1 MEWNKLKFLLIALAL
16 FPIIAGAQVGPN
28 SYIVFFTDKENTP
41 YSISEPSAYLSER
54 AIQRR
59 SNQGI
64 AIDSLD
70 LPVDPEYIQAVKN
83 LGDVEILHTL
93 KWMNAILIKTTD
105 PDVLFGVSDLIGF
118 DRLEVSRSFTAYDN
132 LTFKKPTL
140 AKDDADYGPSLNQ
153 IEMLNG
159 LQLHADGYRGEG
171 MLIAVLDGGFSLATS
186 AGALDSLFD
195 ENRVLAQYNFVDNS
209 SDVFQHSTHGSYVL
223 SSMASIMKDS
233 IIGTAPKASY
243 LLAVTED
250 VSQERRIE
258 EAHWE
263 AAAEYADSAGADIIN
278 TSLGYHSFD
287 VIEDGYSYSDMDGN
301 TTLITRA
308 SDIAAT
314 RGMLLVTSAGNS
326 GDDDWYYIG
335 APGDGFNVLAIGA
348 VNAEGLVT
356 NFSSRGPSF
365 DGRVKPNVMA
375 QGRNTVVSDLG
386 DGIATTNGTSLS
398 SPVLAGMAACLW
410 QANPGATAMQV
421 FDAIEMSASLFEMP
435 NDSMG
440 YGIPD
445 FEIARQLLQNV
456 VSVESPLS
464 PKGKNEMSF
473 YPNPFQGGRV
483 SISIP
488 KLSAGTFQAVIINVE
503 GKMIYR
509 NSALSSLSDL
519 EQNAERAFLSAQSG
533 VYVALVR
540 DAEGQVFTAKVLLP

>member
-1 MEWNKLKFLLIALAL
+1 MEWSKLKFLLIAFAL
-16 FPIIAGAQVGPN
+16 LPLLAGAQVGPD
-28 SYIVFFTDKENTP
+28 SYIVYFSDKDNTP
-41 YSISEPSAYLSER
+41 YSISQPGEYLSQR

-59 SNQGI
+59 QNQGI

-70 LPVDPEYIQAVKN
+70 LPVDPEYILSVKN
-83 LGDVEILHTL
+83 LGDVEILRTL
-93 KWMNAILIKTTD
+93 KWMNAILIRTTD
-105 PDVLFGVSDLIGF
+105 PSVLFGVSGLMGF
-118 DRLEVSRSFTAYDN
+118 DRLEASRSFTAYDN
-132 LTFKKPTL
+132 LQFKKTHL
-140 AKDDADYGPSLNQ
+140 AKDDSDYGPSLNQ

-159 LQLHADGYRGEG
+159 LQLHDDGFRGEG
-171 MLIAVLDGGFSLATS
+171 MLIAVLDGGFSNATS

-195 ENRVLAQYNFVDNS
+195 DNRVLAQYNFVDNTS
-209 SDVFQHSTHGSYVL
+209 NVFQHSTHGSYVL

-243 LLAVTED
+243 LLALTED

-263 AAAEYADSAGADIIN
+263 AAAEYADSAGADVIN
-278 TSLGYHSFD
+278 SSLGYSSFD
-287 VIEDGYSYSDMDGN
+287 VIEDSYSYSDMDGS
-301 TTLITRA
+301 TTLITRVA
-308 SDIAAT
+308 DIAAT
-314 RGMLLVTSAGNS
+314 RGMLVVTSAGNS
-326 GDDDWYYIG
+326 GDDEWYYIG
-335 APGDGFNVLAIGA
+335 APGDGENVLAIGA
-348 VNAEGLVT
+348 VNAQGLAA

-375 QGRNTVVSDLG
+375 QGRSTVVSDLG
-386 DGIATTNGTSLS
+386 DGITTSNGTSLS

-410 QANPGATAMQV
+410 QANPQATAMQV

-464 PKGKNEMSF
+464 PKGKEEMTF
-473 YPNPFQGGRV
+473 YPNPFQGGKV

-488 KLSAGTFQAVIINVE
+488 NLSAGTFQAVIINVE
-503 GKMIYR
+503 GKMICR

-519 EQNAERAFLSAQSG
+519 ERNAEKTFLSAESG
-533 VYVALVR
+533 GYIILVR
-540 DAEGQVFTAKVLLP
+540 DAEGHTFNAKILVP